1 MLLTVFMSEYLR
13 RVRTKAFVLT
23 TLLAPIALAGV
34 MGAAIAAIY
43 FSVESESAR
52 ERRVAVLDESGKIL
66 PALEARGNE
75 TYRLRSAPS
84 SIEVAKQ
91 AVVDGE
97 VDVLLVLPRELAEP
111 GGPAD
116 VSAYVKDKQ
125 SITAEQALR
134 AFLLGVVRDVRLAQY
149 ELPDEVMDTVNARLR
164 LTTVAVTESGAEEE
178 GSAAGSVAVGLGVG
192 IVILMVMWIYG
203 ALVMQTTMEEKTSRM
218 AEILVSSVRPFELLL
233 GKIVAVGGM
242 AATQLAVWLAMLLAF
257 GVLAAGVLPA
267 EDLVEIGFAAP
278 AEQAGGP
285 VALPAIRFDVV
296 VVVLVMLP
304 LGYLINASLFGAVGA
319 MYESPQEAQ
328 VAVTIA
334 MTPMIAAILMVQTVG
349 LAPNSALVAFGSY
362 FPFTAPIMLPT
373 RMLVADMAVWQVL
386 ASLVLCASS
395 ALAIVW
401 LAGRVF
407 RGSLLI
413 YGKKLAPREI
423 WTILTAD

>member
-1 MLLTVFMSEYLR
+1 MLLTVFTSEYLR

-23 TLLAPIALAGV
+23 TLLAPIALVGV

-52 ERRVAVLDESGKIL
+52 ERRVAVLDESGRIL
-66 PALEARGNE
+66 PALEARENE
-75 TYRLRSAPS
+75 TYRLRTAPD
-84 SIEVAKQ
+84 SIEAAKQ
-91 AVVDGE
+91 AVVEGD

-111 GGPAD
+111 GGPPD
-116 VSAYVKDKQ
+116 VAVYVKDKQ

-134 AFLLGVVRDVRLAQY
+134 SFLLGVVRDVRLAQY
-149 ELPDEVMDTVNARLR
+149 ELPDEVMETVNARLT

-192 IVILMVMWIYG
+192 VVMLMVMWIYG

-242 AATQLAVWLAMLLAF
+242 AVTQLAVWLAMLLAF

-267 EDLVEIGFAAP
+267 EDLVEIGLAAP

-285 VALPAIRFDVV
+285 VGLPSIRFDVV

-304 LGYLINASLFGAVGA
+304 LGYLINASLFGALGA

-373 RMLVADMAVWQVL
+373 RMLVADMAAWQVL
-386 ASLVLCASS
+386 VSTVLCASS

-413 YGKKLAPREI
+413 YGKKLAPKEI